1 MAAHGYNHSYFYR
14 RIKVQVQAEQCQHE
28 ILSEK
33 KLNFQQ
39 QQQKP
44 WGSDSSGT
52 ACAWQVQDLEFNP

>member
-33 KLNFQQ
+33 QTKLPTTTT
-39 QQQKP
+39 KAL
-44 WGSDSSGT
+44 G
-52 ACAWQVQDLEFNP
+52 L